1 MPPLE
6 WATASSAAPSTLHR
20 RAMMF
25 NMQRSALLIP
35 LLCAAFSVS
44 AQAPD
49 PYPSKPLRFILPF
62 PPGGP
67 TDILGRLIGER
78 LASSLS
84 QPVIIENRGGA
95 GGNVGAEAAAKSAP
109 DGYTL
114 VLVARCLAIS
124 TSVYSKLI
132 YDPLRDFAPVSLVAT
147 VPNVIVT
154 QPALASTLQEFIA
167 LAKTKPGGMNF
178 GSGGS
183 GTSNHLAGELFNIVT
198 GTKLV
203 HVPYKGVN
211 LAMNDV
217 LAGAIHLVVIG
228 LAAAAPHIK
237 SRRLRALAVIAP
249 QRLPPLP
256 AVPTVA
262 EAGLP
267 AFEDTTWY
275 GVLAPAGTPRPIVAR
290 LNGELVKIL
299 YSADM
304 KDKLNALGTDPVTST
319 PEEFAAYLRQ
329 ETVKWADVVRKA
341 GLKAD

>member
-1 MPPLE
+1 ML
-6 WATASSAAPSTLHR
+6 
-20 RAMMF
+20 
-25 NMQRSALLIP
+25 NMKRFALLIP
-35 LLCAAFSVS
+35 LLLAALPVA
-44 AQAPD
+44 AQTPD

-78 LASSLS
+78 LASSLG
-84 QPVIIENRGGA
+84 QPVIVENRGGA

-109 DGYTL
+109 NGYTI
-114 VLVARCLAIS
+114 VLAAPSLAIS
-124 TSVYSKLI
+124 PSLYSKLN
-132 YDPLRDFAPVSLVAT
+132 YDPLRDFAPISLVAT

-154 QPALASTLQEFIA
+154 QTALAPSLEEFIA
-167 LAKTKPGGMNF
+167 RAKAKPGGMNF

-183 GTSNHLAGELFNIVT
+183 GTSNHLAGELFNIVA

-228 LAAAAPHIK
+228 VPAAAPHIK
-237 SRRLRALAVIAP
+237 SGRLRALGVIAP
-249 QRLPPLP
+249 QRLPALP
-256 AVPTVA
+256 EVPTVA

-267 AFEDTTWY
+267 DFEVTTWY
-275 GVLAPAGTPRPIVAR
+275 GVLAPAGTPRSVVAR

-299 YSADM
+299 YSPDM
-304 KDKLNALGTDPVTST
+304 KDKLNAMGTDPVTST
-319 PEEFAAYLRQ
+319 PEEFATYLRQ
-329 ETVKWADVVRKA
+329 ETAKWAEVVRKA